1 MSELDYEDCP
11 FKLHKDTMQDII
23 QSMMRKELI
32 DLEEKQGETIIIDCN
47 IIPSLEMKD
56 KKVLDQKEQNV
67 SSIKNVE

>member
-11 FKLHKDTMQDII
+11 FKLHKDRMQNII

-56 KKVLDQKEQNV
+56 KKVLHQKEQNV